1 MAIDTN
7 ITTTTTTPAMD
18 YHTNLAQ
25 ENKHLQEK
33 NKILYEQVDLLT
45 KLHNLRQERLL
56 HQHEAQNVDSE
67 DLPMK
72 EDQDQDKS
80 APACELKDEAEK
92 QLEDELKQDDSDVT
106 LGRDVG
112 GDGCECEC
120 ECEQEPEHGGEP
132 GEIT

>member
-1 MAIDTN
+1 MTIDTN
-7 ITTTTTTPAMD
+7 ITTTTSAMD

-33 NKILYEQVDLLT
+33 NRILYEQVNLLT

-56 HQHEAQNVDSE
+56 HQHQAQNVDSE
-67 DLPMK
+67 DLAMK
-72 EDQDQDKS
+72 EDQDQSLS
-80 APACELKDEAEK
+80 APTFEPKHEAEK
-92 QLEDELKQDDSDVT
+92 QLEEELKQDDSDVT